1 MQRFLINS
9 EVRLAS
15 INSQIDSLLSRLGGS
30 MINGRR
36 QLIGPV
42 ETSMRE
48 IELAELRIEHANI
61 IAKLPM

>member
-15 INSQIDSLLSRLGGS
+15 INSQIDSIQSRLEGT
-30 MINGRR
+30 MIDSRR
-36 QLIGPV
+36 QSIGPV
-42 ETSMRE
+42 ETSMLE
-48 IELAELRIEHANI
+48 IELAELRIEHAKL

>member
-42 ETSMRE
+42 ETSMLE